1 MVSTAMQGGCICENC
16 SYLRQGAGNIDLAG
30 LFAPKPLAMS
40 GANDWTVDIEK
51 KGLPELKALYKLYGA
66 EDRVL
71 AKCFPQF
78 GHNYNQ
84 VSREVMYNWFNK
96 HLDLGHKEPVTEK
109 PFKPVPPKE
118 LSVYDTEHPLPQ
130 DAVGADK
137 LRKYMAEK
145 SDAQIDG
152 LLPKDADSLREYRR
166 VIGTAL
172 RVMAHDELPGPKDV
186 EKAIAVPAEEREGVR
201 WSKGSLSR
209 KGQKEQV
216 PIVIVEGQQFD
227 GTVVVW
233 VHPKGKASLLRD
245 GKLVPEARKI
255 LDGKAAILAPDVFWT
270 GEARGVVVQVR
281 TDAQKLQAYKLTAA
295 KVEQAIGKAKTK
307 AVALG
312 NLMFLLPKDGAE
324 AVSKAIHKVVVSD
337 AGPQVFVRDVA
348 EVTSRD
354 TLPVNE
360 GYAGYTYGYN
370 RPLLAQQVHDIL
382 TAVAFAKGFPEMK
395 KVHLVGFDSA
405 GPWVLLARGLC
416 GDAVVRTAADIDG
429 FRFDKVRRV
438 DDEMMLPGALKY
450 GGLPALAAL
459 AAPGELLTHNQRG
472 TGLGRWMK
480 AVYRAAKAEDRLQ
493 SKGEKLSGEKVV
505 EWLLR

>member
-1 MVSTAMQGGCICENC
+1 
-16 SYLRQGAGNIDLAG
+16 
-30 LFAPKPLAMS
+30 
-40 GANDWTVDIEK
+40 
-51 KGLPELKALYKLYGA
+51 
-66 EDRVL
+66 
-71 AKCFPQF
+71 
-78 GHNYNQ
+78 
-84 VSREVMYNWFNK
+84 
-96 HLDLGHKEPVTEK
+96 
-109 PFKPVPPKE
+109 KPVPPKE
-118 LSVYDTEHPLPQ
+118 LSVFDDEHPLPK
-130 DAVGADK
+130 DAVGADG
-137 LRKYMAEK
+137 LRKYMTEK
-145 SDAQIDG
+145 SDEQIAA
-152 LLPKDADSLREYRR
+152 LLPKDAESLGEYRR

-172 RVMAHDELPGPKDV
+172 RVMAGGGLPETSQV
-186 EKAIAVPAEEREGVR
+186 EMTPVGDKEVRDGVTWRRFLLGRKGSRDAVPAVGLRGED
-201 WSKGSLSR
+201 
-209 KGQKEQV
+209 
-216 PIVIVEGQQFD
+216 FD

-295 KVEQAIGKAKTK
+295 KGEQAIGKAKTK

-337 AGPQVFVRDVA
+337 AGTQVFVRDVA

-405 GPWVLLARGLC
+405 GAWGLLARGLC
-416 GDAVVRTAADIDG
+416 GDAVVRTAAGIG
-429 FRFDKVRRV
+429 GVRLDKGRRV